1 MTRAVIPRRDRGVGL
16 GVAAQLS
23 VVDHE
28 DVFAPC
34 PESGALADE
43 GRPENAD
50 VQEDGRRDGA
60 VDVHLVIEPPAGLN
74 FEEHGRKGD
83 RDRRGREHDLAEEI
97 QRLRPAARGN
107 QPHVPHDELLGI
119 EVDGADVKPPAAIVR
134 VGDLTQELG
143 VDVPRDQRSERPGV
157 GERIAAQE
165 RDQDRSRSIR
175 WRRCRAS
182 SSSCRTR
189 AARRRT
195 AARGTRTAPSARRS
209 TRR

>member
-1 MTRAVIPRRDRGVGL
+1 M
-16 GVAAQLS
+16 
-23 VVDHE
+23 DHE
-28 DVFAPC
+28 DVLAAC

-60 VDVHLVIEPPAGLN
+60 VDVHLVVEPPVGLN

-83 RDRRGREHDLAEEI
+83 RDRRGREHDLAKEI
-97 QRLRPAARGN
+97 QRLRPAACGN

-134 VGDLTQELG
+134 VGDLTQEFS
-143 VDVPRDQRSERPGV
+143 VDMPRDQCRKRPGV

-165 RDQDRSRSIR
+165 RDQDRSDRSDGEDVA
-175 WRRCRAS
+175 RR

-209 TRR
+209 TRQ